1 MDTAPAAEVPD
12 VKAGIAYIKANMPE
26 TYKSIRAKAAEIG
39 NLAYSLVRR
48 ALAGEAN
55 CFYACERG
63 HVIGQPVTAADIDAE
78 VARMM
83 VRFGST
89 HVCIWGPAVVQ
100 PKAEATDGAH

>member
-1 MDTAPAAEVPD
+1 MDTTPAPTAED
-12 VKAGIAYIKANMPE
+12 VERGIAYIKAHMPE

-48 ALAGEAN
+48 SLAGEVN
-55 CFYACERG
+55 CFYAFERG

-78 VARMM
+78 VARLM

-89 HVCIWGPAVVQ
+89 HVCIWGPGVVQ
-100 PKAEATDGAH
+100 PTAEVIDGAH